1 MYNEAVRNNPY
12 ALRNVPDHFKTREM
26 CEKALEKDPF
36 ILWTVPDRYNIQE
49 MCDKTVKKVSWSL
62 EYVPDW
68 FVKQEQIKLWRDDDD
83 HCNDDRLIKWYEDYK
98 KRKAQKAKIKKELI
112 PFTWH
117 PSRWWDWCMSEEE
130 EKKGRSTVGINRLFC
145 I

>member
-1 MYNEAVRNNPY
+1 MR
-12 ALRNVPDHFKTREM
+12 
-26 CEKALEKDPF
+26 
-36 ILWTVPDRYNIQE
+36 
-49 MCDKTVKKVSWSL
+49 
-62 EYVPDW
+62 
-68 FVKQEQIKLWRDDDD
+68 DDD

-130 EKKGRSTVGINRLFC
+130 KKKGRSIVGINIDFFVSDARIRKIF
-145 I
+145 